1 MKTKL
6 PTSIGEMEW
15 ALDRVAKVSCFDD
28 ETRAALRYANY
39 ILAITRNYVGY
50 DTLADDATRNLEV
63 ALSKHCA
70 SELSQSNPT

>member
-1 MKTKL
+1 MKPKL
-6 PTSIGEMEW
+6 PTTIGEMEW

-50 DTLADDATRNLEV
+50 
-63 ALSKHCA
+63 
-70 SELSQSNPT
+70 